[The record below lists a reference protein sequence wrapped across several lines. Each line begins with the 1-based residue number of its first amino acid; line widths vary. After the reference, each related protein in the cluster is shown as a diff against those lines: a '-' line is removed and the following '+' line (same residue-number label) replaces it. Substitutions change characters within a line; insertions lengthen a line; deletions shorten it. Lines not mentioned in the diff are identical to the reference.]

1 MYEKLKNRWA
11 REKLEK
17 KARSACLKSQLLEN
31 GIPVFKEY
39 NVQAVY
45 LFGSVKNGTATP
57 ESDINLLVHFR
68 GDEKQRE
75 MLDHW
80 FRGWSQAL
88 TEMNYSR
95 TGVRVPEM
103 LDVHYLTDEEVDAG
117 EGLAAKINAVTD
129 AARVLKLS

>member
-1 MYEKLKNRWA
+1 MAERMIRA
-11 REKLEK
+11 MEAPRFGVE
-17 KARSACLKSQLLEN
+17 
-31 GIPVFKEY
+31 
-39 NVQAVY
+39 AVY

-75 MLDHW
+75 LLDHW

-95 TGVRVPEM
+95 TGVRVQQM
-103 LDVHYLTDEEVDAG
+103 LDVTYLSDEEVSEG

-129 AARVLKLS
+129 AARMLKLS